1 MHVCA
6 QTLFMQKG
14 KSKRQRPKTLN
25 MTDIE
30 IRRVETKKDL
40 GRFIDFHYDLYEG
53 SPYDV
58 PPLYSDEM
66 DTLSRDRN
74 AAFDFCEA
82 EYFMAYKDGKP
93 VGRVAAIINRKA
105 NEKWGRKDVRFGWID
120 FVEDKAV
127 AEALLDAV
135 ADYGRR
141 HGMEQMTGP
150 LGFTDMDSEGML
162 VYGFDEL
169 STIATLYNYEYYP
182 RIFEEIGGFEV
193 DNRYNEY
200 NILVPEKMPEKYVK
214 ISEMVMKRYNL
225 HIRKVKRSELY
236 GKEKMGHKVFSLI
249 NATYKDLYGYS
260 ELTDRQIDQLVSKFS
275 IVLDLNLVTLVE
287 DWNTPG
293 HDIVGV
299 GITVPSMARVLQKCR
314 RGRLLP
320 FGWFHL
326 LRFLMSHK
334 SEGIDLLLIGVL
346 PEYRNKG
353 VNALFFYDLIP
364 YFHKYGVQ
372 WAETQLEME
381 TNTAVQGQWDMFER
395 RNHKRRVCWKKKI

>member
-1 MHVCA
+1 M
-6 QTLFMQKG
+6 K
-14 KSKRQRPKTLN
+14 
-25 MTDIE
+25 DIE
-30 IRRVETKKDL
+30 IRKVETKKDL

-58 PPLYSDEM
+58 PSLYSDEV

-82 EYFMAYKDGKP
+82 EYFMAYRGGEL
-93 VGRVAAIINRKA
+93 VGRVAVSSIIKY

-135 ADYGRR
+135 ADYGRK
-141 HGMEQMTGP
+141 HGMEQMVGP

-182 RIFEEIGGFEV
+182 RIIEEIGGFEV

-200 NILVPEKMPEKYVK
+200 NILVPEQMPEKHRK
-214 ISEMVMKRYNL
+214 ISEMIMKRYNL

-236 GKEKMGHKVFSLI
+236 GKEKMGRKVFALI

-260 ELTDRQIDQLVSKFS
+260 ELTDRQIDQLVKKFS
-275 IVLDLNLVTLVE
+275 IVLDMNLVTLVE

-293 HDIVGV
+293 ARPHRCGHHCAFHGASVAEMPPWQAV
-299 GITVPSMARVLQKCR
+299 SFRLVPPFV
-314 RGRLLP
+314 LP
-320 FGWFHL
+320 FVKEIKGT
-326 LRFLMSHK
+326 RPAS
-334 SEGIDLLLIGVL
+334 
-346 PEYRNKG
+346 YRC
-353 VNALFFYDLIP
+353 ASRIP
-364 YFHKYGVQ
+364 
-372 WAETQLEME
+372 
-381 TNTAVQGQWDMFER
+381 
-395 RNHKRRVCWKKKI
+395 

>member
-1 MHVCA
+1 
-6 QTLFMQKG
+6 
-14 KSKRQRPKTLN
+14 
-25 MTDIE
+25 MTNIE
-30 IRRVETKKDL
+30 IRKVETKKDL
-40 GRFIDFHYDLYEG
+40 KQFIDFHYDLYKG

-58 PPLYSDEM
+58 LPLYGDEV
-66 DTLSRDRN
+66 DTLSEDRN
-74 AAFDFCEA
+74 AAFEFCEA
-82 EYFMAYKDGKP
+82 EYYMAFRDGKLA
-93 VGRVAAIINRKA
+93 GRVAAIINHKA
-105 NEKWGRKDVRFGWID
+105 NGKWGRKDVRFGWID

-127 AEALLDAV
+127 VEALLGAV
-135 ADYGRR
+135 ANYGRR
-141 HGMEQMTGP
+141 HGMEQMAGP

-162 VYGFDEL
+162 VHGFDEL

-182 RIFEEIGGFEV
+182 KIFEEIGGFEV

-200 NILVPEKMPEKYVK
+200 NILMPEKMPEKHRK

-225 HIRKVKRSELY
+225 HIRKVKRRELF
-236 GKEKMGHKVFSLI
+236 GKENIGHKVFSLI
-249 NATYKDLYGYS
+249 NDTYKDLYGYS
-260 ELTDRQIDQLVSKFS
+260 ELTDRQIKQLVSKFS
-275 IVLDLNLVTLVE
+275 LVLDMNLVTLVE

-299 GITVPSMARVLQKCR
+299 GITVPSMAKVLQKCR

-326 LRFLMSHK
+326 LRFLLSHK

-364 YFHKYGVQ
+364 YFLKYGVK

-381 TNTAVQGQWDMFER
+381 TNTAVQGQWDMFEH
-395 RNHKRRVCWKKKI
+395 RNHKKRVCWKKKI

>member
-1 MHVCA
+1 M
-6 QTLFMQKG
+6 K
-14 KSKRQRPKTLN
+14 
-25 MTDIE
+25 DIE
-30 IRRVETKKDL
+30 IRRVDTKKDL

-58 PPLYSDEM
+58 PSLYSDEM

-82 EYFMAYKDGKP
+82 EYFMAYRDGEL
-93 VGRVAAIINRKA
+93 VGRVAAIINHKA

-141 HGMEQMTGP
+141 HGMEQMVGP

-182 RIFEEIGGFEV
+182 RIIEEIGGFEV

-200 NILVPEKMPEKYVK
+200 NILVPEKMPEKHRK
-214 ISEMVMKRYNL
+214 ISEMIMKRYNL

-236 GKEKMGHKVFSLI
+236 GKEKMGRKVFSDKRHIQRPL
-249 NATYKDLYGYS
+249 
-260 ELTDRQIDQLVSKFS
+260 QLQRA
-275 IVLDLNLVTLVE
+275 D
-287 DWNTPG
+287 
-293 HDIVGV
+293 
-299 GITVPSMARVLQKCR
+299 
-314 RGRLLP
+314 
-320 FGWFHL
+320 
-326 LRFLMSHK
+326 
-334 SEGIDLLLIGVL
+334 
-346 PEYRNKG
+346 
-353 VNALFFYDLIP
+353 
-364 YFHKYGVQ
+364 
-372 WAETQLEME
+372 
-381 TNTAVQGQWDMFER
+381 
-395 RNHKRRVCWKKKI
+395 

>member
-1 MHVCA
+1 M
-6 QTLFMQKG
+6 K
-14 KSKRQRPKTLN
+14 
-25 MTDIE
+25 DIE
-30 IRRVETKKDL
+30 IRRVDTKKDL

-58 PPLYSDEM
+58 PSLYSDEM

-82 EYFMAYKDGKP
+82 EYFMAYRDGEL
-93 VGRVAAIINRKA
+93 VGRVAAIINHKA

-135 ADYGRR
+135 ADYGRK
-141 HGMEQMTGP
+141 HGMEQMVGP

-182 RIFEEIGGFEV
+182 RIIEEIGGFEV

-200 NILVPEKMPEKYVK
+200 NILVPEKMPEKHRK
-214 ISEMVMKRYNL
+214 ISEMIMKRYNL

-236 GKEKMGHKVFSLI
+236 GKENMGRKVFSLI

-260 ELTDRQIDQLVSKFS
+260 ELTDRQIDQLVKKFS
-275 IVLDLNLVTLVE
+275 IVLDMNLVTLVE

-293 HDIVGV
+293 HDIIGV
-299 GITVPSMARVLQKCR
+299 GITVPSMAEVLRKCR
-314 RGRLLP
+314 RGRLFP

-326 LRFLMSHK
+326 LRFLLSKK
-334 SEGIDLLLIGVL
+334 SKGIDLLLIGVL

-364 YFHKYGVQ
+364 YYHKYGVE

-381 TNTAVQGQWDMFER
+381 TNTAVQGQWDMFEH
-395 RNHKRRVCWKKKI
+395 RNHKKRVCWKKKI